1 MRIEQG
7 FQPASF
13 VEGHPYTTDPALPG
27 LLKRLFPP
35 TVLQDV
41 EADLIHFGDIVETRM
56 SVLSQLVEPPR
67 LVQYNQW
74 GQRVDELQ
82 TSEGW
87 RGLKAL
93 FHEEGIVGIFYERRN
108 REFSRAHGF
117 AKILLAIGDSQV
129 VCDIANGHIIR
140 NDKNDTSYINQFKLS
155 NEHDRWL
162 CPGQQR
168 AGGSDVSLT
177 ETLASPVPETA
188 STTPSHYG
196 QKYTLDRFK
205 WFSSATDSN
214 FALALAR
221 TGSQADG
228 SRALSLFLVPLRLPM
243 FREPGAPRPPS
254 TSNNVFVHRL
264 KNKVGTQALPTAEL
278 SLEGAEGYLI
288 GEPGQ
293 GVKLIT
299 PVLNITRL
307 HSATTSVGSLRRCLA
322 IVTAY
327 SRVRAIKGGAQLLKD
342 TPLHVAELAKVSVLY
357 RALVHMLFGTISLL
371 GKTECGVAHEEE
383 ALRLRLLTPAIK
395 AFAAEKACTAMEEC
409 MAALGGAGYMSENE
423 IGRAVKKS
431 TALKAFISAALSD
444 LVAVYAVPMPPL
456 APALRSSFF
465 VTSRRVCVFLST
477 LYGHSTHKKKL
488 VAQMRTFL

>member
-1 MRIEQG
+1 MSYLVVDTMRIEQG

-56 SVLSQLVEPPR
+56 RVLSQLVEPPR

-93 FHEEGIVGIFYERRN
+93 FQEEGIVGIFYERRN

-129 VCDIANGHIIR
+129 
-140 NDKNDTSYINQFKLS
+140 IN
-155 NEHDRWL
+155 
-162 CPGQQR
+162 CPMSMTDGCARVIELVGDMLLKRDVLPRLASRDPSQAFTAGQWMTER

-423 IGRAVKKS
+423 IGR
-431 TALKAFISAALSD
+431 T
-444 LVAVYAVPMPPL
+444 
-456 APALRSSFF
+456 RW
-465 VTSRRVCVFLST
+465 SRRSGKVPSLCCLWISSGLSRSQP
-477 LYGHSTHKKKL
+477 L
-488 VAQMRTFL
+488 

>member
-1 MRIEQG
+1 
-7 FQPASF
+7 
-13 VEGHPYTTDPALPG
+13 
-27 LLKRLFPP
+27 
-35 TVLQDV
+35 
-41 EADLIHFGDIVETRM
+41 
-56 SVLSQLVEPPR
+56 
-67 LVQYNQW
+67 
-74 GQRVDELQ
+74 
-82 TSEGW
+82 
-87 RGLKAL
+87 
-93 FHEEGIVGIFYERRN
+93 
-108 REFSRAHGF
+108 
-117 AKILLAIGDSQV
+117 
-129 VCDIANGHIIR
+129 
-140 NDKNDTSYINQFKLS
+140 
-155 NEHDRWL
+155 
-162 CPGQQR
+162 
-168 AGGSDVSLT
+168 
-177 ETLASPVPETA
+177 
-188 STTPSHYG
+188 
-196 QKYTLDRFK
+196 
-205 WFSSATDSN
+205 
-214 FALALAR
+214 
-221 TGSQADG
+221 
-228 SRALSLFLVPLRLPM
+228 M

-423 IGRAVKKS
+423 IGR
-431 TALKAFISAALSD
+431 
-444 LVAVYAVPMPPL
+444 
-456 APALRSSFF
+456 
-465 VTSRRVCVFLST
+465 CVIMSVM
-477 LYGHSTHKKKL
+477 GIAWH
-488 VAQMRTFL
+488 